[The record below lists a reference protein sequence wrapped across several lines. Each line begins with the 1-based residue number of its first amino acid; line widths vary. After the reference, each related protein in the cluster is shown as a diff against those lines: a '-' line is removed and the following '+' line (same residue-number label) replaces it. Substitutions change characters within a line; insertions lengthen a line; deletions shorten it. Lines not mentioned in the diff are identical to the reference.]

1 MNDDMLVFLQY
12 YGAGAALFAAF
23 LVSLDLGRRITG
35 WAFVLFVSSSITL
48 ILWGFFQPES
58 EGIGWQNVGLLFIN
72 CTGVYR
78 YLIRKRPD
86 RDGDVATP
94 VRPARAASPPAS

>member
-1 MNDDMLVFLQY
+1 MNDGTLVILQY
-12 YGAGAALFAAF
+12 YGAGAALLAAL

-35 WAFVLFVSSSITL
+35 WAFVLFVTSSVAL

-58 EGIGWQNVGLLFIN
+58 EGIGWQNVGLFIIN

-78 YLIRKRPD
+78 YLIRKRPN
-86 RDGDVATP
+86 GDAAP
-94 VRPARAASPPAS
+94 SVRPARAASPPAP